1 MSKKGNREKQLL
13 LFLSNKSDFVTAEE
27 IAEHFE
33 ISQKTVYRLVKKIND
48 EFSDGILIFSEK
60 GRGFKLNYEKYLGN
74 PVAKAD
80 QQAAFTPKQRR
91 ARILEELLLAAPQP
105 KKIYELF
112 DEYFVGDSVV
122 ASDEQILA
130 TELKKYDLVL
140 ERKNR
145 QLAIVGEEKNIR
157 KAIGDLIQNMNIVD
171 IEELRNNQELN
182 FNSYDVL
189 YILDQLRNI
198 DKKMQITIPYPYNV
212 NIFSHLYI
220 LVSRSRKAG
229 KMVQRDLSPE
239 EQAEL
244 EKNPELKEI
253 AQRVVANIG
262 KYLNE
267 PLPESEI
274 YYLYQYL
281 VSSRIEGNF
290 IKTNH
295 FSDQVN
301 EVTYFYLKE
310 MTDRLG
316 IPMVNETFFNE
327 FANHIKPMLN
337 RLGNNIR
344 VKNGLLDQIKSV
356 YENIFSQV
364 SEVSQQVS
372 QQFHLAEI
380 NDDENGFIT
389 LYFARVLETDR
400 RPIPTLIMCTTGI
413 GTSELLRVKIAKK
426 FPELEILDVLATRD
440 YDQYSQDYAGVEL
453 ILSTI
458 DLSQQ
463 VSVNNLL
470 VSAMFSKEDEERL
483 KNKIEE
489 IYHDRK

>member
-13 LFLSNKSDFVTAEE
+13 LYLSNKSDFVTGEE
-27 IAEHFE
+27 IAKHFN
-33 ISQKTVYRLVKKIND
+33 ISPKTVYRLVKKIND
-48 EFSDGILIFSEK
+48 EVTDDIMIFSEK

-74 PVAKAD
+74 PVAKSEKQID
-80 QQAAFTPKQRR
+80 FTPKQRR
-91 ARILEELLLAAPQP
+91 ERVLEALLLAAPHP

-112 DEYFVGDSVV
+112 DEYYVGDSVV
-122 ASDEQILA
+122 ASDEQIL
-130 TELKKYDLVL
+130 TNELAQYDLVL

-157 KAIGDLIQNMNIVD
+157 KAIGDVIQNMNIVD
-171 IEELRNNQELN
+171 IEELRNNQSLN

-189 YILDQLRNI
+189 YILDQLR
-198 DKKMQITIPYPYNV
+198 KMKLQIPYPYNV

-220 LVSRSRKAG
+220 LVSRSRKSSQIVKREVTAE
-229 KMVQRDLSPE
+229 E
-239 EQAEL
+239 EQEMV
-244 EKNPELKEI
+244 KDPELKKI
-253 AQRVVANIG
+253 AETVIDNIS
-262 KYLNE
+262 KYINE
-267 PLPESEI
+267 PLPENEI
-274 YYLYQYL
+274 YHLYQYL
-281 VSSRIEGNF
+281 VSSRIEGNN
-290 IKTNH
+290 KKNNH
-295 FSDQVN
+295 FSDKVN
-301 EVTYFYLKE
+301 DVTYFYLEE
-310 MTDRLG
+310 MTKRLG
-316 IPMVNETFFNE
+316 IAMVNEIFFND

-337 RLGNNIR
+337 RLENQIR

-356 YENIFSQV
+356 YDNIFQQV
-364 SEVSQQVS
+364 TEVSALAS
-372 QQFHLAEI
+372 QKFQLATI

-426 FPELEILDVLATRD
+426 FPELEIVDVLATRD
-440 YDQYSQDYAGVEL
+440 YDQSSQDYAGVEL

-458 DLSQQ
+458 DLNQQ
-463 VSVNNLL
+463 VSINNLL

-489 IYHDRK
+489 IYHERK